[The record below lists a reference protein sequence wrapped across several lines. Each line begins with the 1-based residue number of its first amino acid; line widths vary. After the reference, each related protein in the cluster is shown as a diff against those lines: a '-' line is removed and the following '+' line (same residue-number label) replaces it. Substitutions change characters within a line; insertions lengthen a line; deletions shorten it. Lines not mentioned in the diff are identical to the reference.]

1 MVLPGSN
8 VVTVPSVEVVVVV
21 DSVVTGFVVVDSVVV
36 VLVWAKAKGAIAA
49 QARLRIVLFIIIP
62 FIVVVE
68 SRWQAVLAAARGW
81 LCRVSVV
88 EELDR
93 ASGVRIQISGKK
105 SAICCEHFSRVERAV
120 ASANVRKRCP
130 PILPSHL
137 NSSRS
142 MALRRKNSSA
152 SKKFS
157 GAIRTS
163 RSWAFSP

>member
-1 MVLPGSN
+1 MVLPGSK

-49 QARLRIVLFIIIP
+49 QARLTIVLFIIIP

-68 SRWQAVLAAARGW
+68 SRCPGRLLTTARGW

-93 ASGVRIQISGKK
+93 ASGARIQISGKK
-105 SAICCEHFSRVERAV
+105 NRPICCEHFSRVERAV
-120 ASANVRKRCP
+120 ASANVRKQCP
-130 PILPSHL
+130 P
-137 NSSRS
+137 
-142 MALRRKNSSA
+142 
-152 SKKFS
+152 
-157 GAIRTS
+157 
-163 RSWAFSP
+163 